1 MPLLPRGSDLTTTLE
16 SKQCMGVCMQL
27 TDSPIDELWT
37 LAGSSSALDAVV
49 CAEMLCT
56 DVMAHPW
63 GMTGEL
69 DGPLGQ
75 HLVGL
80 GEPAVAAL
88 RPLLDD
94 DRVIRSSGS
103 REATYGNGFKY
114 RVKDLA
120 AFFVASI
127 RKLPFAVGEDPAVRD
142 RAIAAL

>member
-1 MPLLPRGSDLTTTLE
+1 MKVRTRCRVPQRPVAQAAVRRLQHRRNAQLDLPG
-16 SKQCMGVCMQL
+16 CG
-27 TDSPIDELWT
+27 
-37 LAGSSSALDAVV
+37 
-49 CAEMLCT
+49 
-56 DVMAHPW
+56 
-63 GMTGEL
+63 
-69 DGPLGQ
+69 LGQ
-75 HLVGL
+75 CRRSQPRLQRPTRGTRCEFYARRRQDAAQERVEL
-80 GEPAVAAL
+80 AVAAL